1 MREWKSVKKILLVDD
16 ETRMLDLLSLYLTPK
31 GYHCIK
37 MSSARKAIGF
47 LEEEKADII
56 LLDVMMPDMDG
67 WEACAEIRKNWDIPI
82 IMLTARSEK
91 NDIVKGLKIGADDYI
106 SKPFD
111 EEELTA
117 RIDAVLRRKSGH
129 GGLITFYGLSLNEDS
144 FHVSYKNQQ
153 VPVTPKEF
161 SLLSLLLKNRNK
173 VFTREHL
180 LTTIWGYAAPTEDR
194 TIDSHV
200 RNLRDKLRKTGF
212 PVDEYLTTVWGLGYK
227 WMDKDS

>member
-1 MREWKSVKKILLVDD
+1 LRKILLVDD
-16 ETRMLDLLSLYLTPK
+16 EIRMLDLLSLYLTPK

-37 MSSARKAIGF
+37 MTSASSAIQY
-47 LEEEKADII
+47 LSEESVDLI
-56 LLDVMMPDMDG
+56 LLDVMMPEMNG
-67 WEACAEIRKNWDIPI
+67 WDACKQIRTMGNTPI

-91 NDIVKGLKIGADDYI
+91 VDIVKGLKMGADDYI

-111 EEELTA
+111 EEELFA
-117 RIDAVLRRKSGH
+117 RIEAILRRNKGISGTNAETISFN
-129 GGLITFYGLSLNEDS
+129 GLVLNEDS
-144 FHVSYKNQQ
+144 FELSYQNRL

-180 LTTIWGYAAPTEDR
+180 LTTIWGYAVATEDR

-200 RNLRDKLRKTGF
+200 RNLRDKLRKVGF
-212 PVDEYLTTVWGLGYK
+212 PVEDYLTTVWGLGYK